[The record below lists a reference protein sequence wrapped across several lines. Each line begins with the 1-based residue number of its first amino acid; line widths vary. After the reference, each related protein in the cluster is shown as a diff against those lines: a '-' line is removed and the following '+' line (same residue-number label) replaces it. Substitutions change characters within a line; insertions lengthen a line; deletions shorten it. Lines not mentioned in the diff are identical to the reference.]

1 MILHFKMIQTLIT
14 HTTFRSQSN

>member
-1 MILHFKMIQTLIT
+1 MILHFKLIQTLIT